1 MFKKRSTY
9 HPFRLSPANCF
20 VVLCGIV
27 LLTITSCKR
36 NLNNGQPVD
45 DKMVVLAE
53 ITAGDSMKIPVGKTI
68 KVGGGGI
75 IRFEK
80 VPDASV
86 TISDLNNHSW
96 MLQPSWSPQYASNP
110 TTVYTSRIRFK
121 SNYSYVLTVK
131 HPTLGVVNATTY
143 IPSLPIITEMDTMPG
158 AYQGKDVLTV
168 NLSWRDGLDKDEYYI
183 IEVLKQVVKVEHYYY
198 FHGSKYNYDT
208 QAGLAFYNQVKDN
221 PGVHLLR
228 DTIPQNDFLR
238 VNVYTSD
245 LNSDN
250 AGIDVLSNPFH
261 RIFYKDYSFNGL
273 TYSTKFY
280 IDRQMFVS
288 SDPTQQGRIRIQFKS
303 ASKEL
308 YEYLLAYEKYKT
320 DFGSVPTGQLVSPS
334 GNILNG
340 LGIFGGSARRER
352 IYYFDN
358 LW

>member
-1 MFKKRSTY
+1 M
-9 HPFRLSPANCF
+9 L
-20 VVLCGIV
+20 I
-27 LLTITSCKR
+27 ITSCKR
-36 NLNNGQPVD
+36 SLSDGQPVD

-80 VPDASV
+80 VPDAGV

-96 MLQPSWSPQYASNP
+96 MLQPSWSIQYASNP
-110 TTVYTSRIRFK
+110 TTIYTSRIRFK
-121 SNYSYVLTVK
+121 SNYSYTLTVK
-131 HPTLGVVNATTY
+131 HPTLGILSASTY
-143 IPSLPIITEMDTMPG
+143 IPPLPTVTEMDTMPDT
-158 AYQGKDVLTV
+158 YQGKDVLAV
-168 NLSWRDGLDKDEYYI
+168 NVSWKDAADKDEYYI
-183 IEVLKQVVKVEHYYY
+183 IEALKQIVKVGHYYY
-198 FHGSKYNYDT
+198 FHGQRYDYDT
-208 QAGLAFYNQVKDN
+208 QAGQAFYSQVKDN

-238 VNVYTSD
+238 VNVYTAD
-245 LNSDN
+245 PNADN
-250 AGIDVLSNPFH
+250 AAIDVLSNPFH
-261 RIFYKDYSFNGL
+261 RIFYKDNTFNGQ

-288 SDPTQQGRIRIQFKS
+288 TDPSQHGRVRIQFKS

-340 LGIFGGSARRER
+340 LGIFGGSAKRER